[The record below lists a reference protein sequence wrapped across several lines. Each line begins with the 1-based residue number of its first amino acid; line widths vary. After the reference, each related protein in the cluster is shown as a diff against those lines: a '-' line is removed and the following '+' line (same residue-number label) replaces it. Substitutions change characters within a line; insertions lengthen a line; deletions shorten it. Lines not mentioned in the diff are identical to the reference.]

1 LRQAGRDW
9 RAVLE
14 ISNQEVVNATI
25 SAGVAVGAMLRDSV
39 PGQLEILGE
48 TSGLPALPEFLINL
62 SLPPTG
68 GSDIAREFARHIR
81 AEFVQ
86 RFGPYVDG
94 APNTDNRVVQARSPR
109 SAPARCNTSRR
120 GLARMGGRS
129 APPVRA

>member
-39 PGQLEILGE
+39 PNQLEVLGE
-48 TSGLPALPEFLINL
+48 DSGLPPLPEFLINL

-68 GSDIAREFARHIR
+68 GSEIAVEFARHIR

-86 RFGPYVDG
+86 RFKPYAEAATSIDKN
-94 APNTDNRVVQARSPR
+94 PVQIR
-109 SAPARCNTSRR
+109 PARRDGTRR
-120 GLARMGGRS
+120 GMARTS
-129 APPVRA
+129 ARAGPPARA